1 MINTLTSRISQDSK
15 DSLRVAV
22 AMPLRDKVADRMRM
36 AISEGTFRPGERLR
50 ERDVCELLGVSRTSV
65 REALRQLE
73 SEGLVL
79 NLPNKGP
86 TVSSIDSTN
95 FENIYETRAVLEGLI
110 GRLFARR
117 APEKVMERLK
127 AAFERMAEA
136 YAVGVVPDMVAA
148 KSDLYTVLL
157 EGAAND
163 VAAAALRAIHIR
175 AMHLRALSLSQPGR
189 ADKSIQ
195 EVRRFIEL
203 IAKRDE
209 EGAWAAAVEHIRNA
223 GAATLK
229 TLRAKDNEEKPP
241 E

>member
-1 MINTLTSRISQDSK
+1 M
-15 DSLRVAV
+15 RVAG
-22 AMPLRDKVADRMRM
+22 AMPLRDKVADRMRL
-36 AISEGTFRPGERLR
+36 AISEGTFQPGERLL
-50 ERDVCELLGVSRTSV
+50 ERHLCELLGVSRTSV

-117 APEKVMERLK
+117 APEDMMERLK
-127 AAFERMAEA
+127 AAFERMANA
-136 YAVGVVPDMVAA
+136 YAVGVVSDMVAA

-189 ADKSIQ
+189 ADKSIE

-203 IAKRDE
+203 ITQRDE

-223 GAATLK
+223 GAATLS
-229 TLRAKDNEEKPP
+229 TLQVRDKEKRPHG
-241 E
+241 